1 MRILIAEDD
10 AALAGFV
17 RQGLQGEHYAV
28 DVVEDGEQARAMGS
42 EFDYDLV
49 ILDLNLPKLDG
60 VSVLRH
66 LRLKRPSVPVLVL
79 TQRSRV
85 EDRVQCLDT
94 GADDYLPKPFS
105 FSELSARIRALLR
118 RSHLPS
124 ESVLVVDDLKLDRVE
139 HRAERAGR
147 RIELTSKEFSLLE
160 YLMRNAGRQVSRA
173 MIIEH
178 VWNLTF
184 DTSTNVVDVYINYA
198 SSQVDK
204 RKVGKLSLAIQV
216 AFQELGVFPASTTQI
231 PLDNNEPMPF
241 STVQAIENVKHNT
254 EVGRIAS
261 HPDDAL
267 AGASDD
273 SDLATLQ
280 TELQEALHNEIALHQ
295 VALHREADGLVI
307 SLREFGFFDSGSA
320 TIKPEA
326 LPALDRIASILSIRT
341 CQLRIEGHTD
351 NIPIHTAQMA
361 SNWELS
367 TARATELV
375 RLLIIRHRFAP
386 DRLSAA
392 GYAQYHPVASN
403 LNAQGRAQN
412 RRVDIVILSGTGSP
426 AGGLLADEN
435 RFEKPSPSRP

>member
-60 VSVLRH
+60 VGVLRH
-66 LRLKRPSVPVLVL
+66 LRLKRPSLPVLVL

-124 ESVLVVDDLKLDRVE
+124 ESVLVVDDLQLDRVE

-184 DTSTNVVDVYINYA
+184 DTTTNVVDVYINYLR
-198 SSQVDK
+198 
-204 RKVGKLSLAIQV
+204 RKVDDGHPRKL
-216 AFQELGVFPASTTQI
+216 
-231 PLDNNEPMPF
+231 
-241 STVQAIENVKHNT
+241 
-254 EVGRIAS
+254 
-261 HPDDAL
+261 
-267 AGASDD
+267 
-273 SDLATLQ
+273 
-280 TELQEALHNEIALHQ
+280 
-295 VALHREADGLVI
+295 
-307 SLREFGFFDSGSA
+307 
-320 TIKPEA
+320 
-326 LPALDRIASILSIRT
+326 
-341 CQLRIEGHTD
+341 
-351 NIPIHTAQMA
+351 IHTVRGVGY
-361 SNWELS
+361 ELS
-367 TARATELV
+367 GE
-375 RLLIIRHRFAP
+375 
-386 DRLSAA
+386 
-392 GYAQYHPVASN
+392 
-403 LNAQGRAQN
+403 
-412 RRVDIVILSGTGSP
+412 TGVP
-426 AGGLLADEN
+426 A
-435 RFEKPSPSRP
+435 